1 MVIILFGVA
10 GAGKTVIGRALAAA
24 LGWQFYDADQFHPP
38 GNIEK
43 LARGI
48 LLTDEDRWPWLES
61 LAELIRTRLAQGENA
76 VLACSA
82 LRESYRQ
89 RLQINDGVKLVYLK
103 GAYGLIA
110 TRLKQRPGHFMNP
123 TLLRSQFDTLEEPTG
138 GALVVDVTPSPDEV
152 VQAIRRGLKL

>member
-1 MVIILFGVA
+1 LVIILFGVA

-110 TRLKQRPGHFMNP
+110 TRLK
-123 TLLRSQFDTLEEPTG
+123 
-138 GALVVDVTPSPDEV
+138 
-152 VQAIRRGLKL
+152 